1 MRLKSVVN
9 TCLFSPKVDV
19 DTLLYTITIRY
30 ITSPQSYTSSC
41 SVVDHSL
48 SSSDIRVTDPIS
60 SLMDFISSLIIPVT
74 LSIATTLRVVCHTV

>member
-9 TCLFSPKVDV
+9 TFLSSPKVDV

-41 SVVDHSL
+41 SVVEIDHSL
-48 SSSDIRVTDPIS
+48 PSSDIQITVPI
-60 SLMDFISSLIIPVT
+60 
-74 LSIATTLRVVCHTV
+74 